1 MCVLT
6 SDQVCLSLICRLW
19 IIFSPV
25 TETIQRDRVLTQT
38 QLWSHRALEETEI
51 WAPQKPSLTFLQ
63 RTATNTA
70 TAHTQTHLG
79 PGLSHDWS
87 CSTVS
92 KENQLNN
99 IRSGG
104 QVCHFCIALDL
115 HPVSL
120 ITCCY
125 YSMGFAKLPVCLTSG
140 GALYLQ
146 LCKIHFTLYLQIRK
160 RIDNM
165 LRCASDNEDLHL
177 KWGHIKIFYFLYF
190 ASRTRSLF
198 FCDIIFVLNQKL
210 ELKILY
216 IYILSIYIYIH
227 KQLSIYLSIY
237 L

>member
-6 SDQVCLSLICRLW
+6 SDQVRLSLICRLW
-19 IIFSPV
+19 IIFSSSLRRFK
-25 TETIQRDRVLTQT
+25 ETVSWLRHSFEVIELWRRRRSELLRNHRWLSSNAPPQTRLQLTQT
-38 QLWSHRALEETEI
+38 Q
-51 WAPQKPSLTFLQ
+51 
-63 RTATNTA
+63 
-70 TAHTQTHLG
+70 LG

-87 CSTVS
+87 CSTLS
-92 KENQLNN
+92 NENQLNN

-120 ITCCY
+120 ITWCY

-177 KWGHIKIFYFLYF
+177 KWGHIKILYFLYF

-210 ELKILY
+210 ELKIL
-216 IYILSIYIYIH
+216 
-227 KQLSIYLSIY
+227 
-237 L
+237 